1 MLDFRYHAL
10 SLVAVFLALAIG
22 ILLGVT
28 LGDSL
33 VSEADRGV
41 RSSLR
46 EDVVRARQQA
56 SRAQAGVRS
65 RDRLSEAAF
74 PRLARDRL
82 RGRRVT
88 LVSSGALPE
97 AVEASVRE
105 AVEVAGGEVGS
116 VAILD
121 LGDGLRELAEA
132 AGSVDLVVGEEGLW
146 RRFGGRLGRSL
157 ARGTGLVE
165 RLQER
170 VPERFRGD
178 FGGAE
183 AVVVFRAPDRR
194 RERGRPPPSP
204 EEESVAEGRRAVED
218 AMVEAM
224 RRDEVRIVGVEG
236 SRTEPSQVPFF
247 AERELSSVDSVDLPG
262 GRAALVFAL
271 SGAEGT
277 FGFKPT
283 AEAPLPEIADEAR
296 PRRGTAGP

>member
-65 RDRLSEAAF
+65 RDRLIEAAF

-105 AVEVAGGEVGS
+105 AVEVAGG
-116 VAILD
+116 
-121 LGDGLRELAEA
+121 
-132 AGSVDLVVGEEGLW
+132 
-146 RRFGGRLGRSL
+146 
-157 ARGTGLVE
+157 
-165 RLQER
+165 
-170 VPERFRGD
+170 
-178 FGGAE
+178 
-183 AVVVFRAPDRR
+183 
-194 RERGRPPPSP
+194 
-204 EEESVAEGRRAVED
+204 
-218 AMVEAM
+218 
-224 RRDEVRIVGVEG
+224 
-236 SRTEPSQVPFF
+236 
-247 AERELSSVDSVDLPG
+247 
-262 GRAALVFAL
+262 
-271 SGAEGT
+271 
-277 FGFKPT
+277 
-283 AEAPLPEIADEAR
+283 
-296 PRRGTAGP
+296 